1 MEISKDLAA
10 IGRYMR
16 RQRNGYMA
24 PFGLKGIHARLLL
37 HILRTPGI
45 SQDGLAQR
53 AGFDK
58 SNIARQVALLEEKGY
73 LRRSPDPQDKRVMQ
87 LFPTPQTQALEA
99 ELLEAMERWEQQLL
113 KNLSQQERQTF
124 GDLLKKVCVAAMEDE
139 G

>member
-24 PFGLKGIHARLLL
+24 PLGLKGIHARLLL

-87 LFPTPQTQALEA
+87 LFPTEPTLALEA
-99 ELLEAMERWEQQLL
+99 ELLEAMEQWETQLM
-113 KNLSQQERQTF
+113 KRLSQQEQQTF
-124 GDLLKKVCVAAMEDE
+124 AALLKKVCAAAMEDE